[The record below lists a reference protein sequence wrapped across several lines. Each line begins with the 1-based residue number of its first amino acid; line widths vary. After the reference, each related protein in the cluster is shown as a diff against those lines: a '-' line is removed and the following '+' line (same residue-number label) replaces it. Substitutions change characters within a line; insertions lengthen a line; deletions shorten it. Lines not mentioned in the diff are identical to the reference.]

1 MKLFPHKNE
10 FTLEPVNCGKAFRL
24 RAYSVADYEKWSS
37 LIMEHKK
44 ESRGD
49 TMGLS
54 WWGGDAFF
62 WKDVRISEPD
72 FVQEVENCDLMLL
85 R

>member
-1 MKLFPHKNE
+1 
-10 FTLEPVNCGKAFRL
+10 
-24 RAYSVADYEKWSS
+24 
-37 LIMEHKK
+37 MEHKK

-54 WWGGDAFF
+54 WWGGDPFF

-85 R
+85 RYVNWF